1 MPSLV
6 CTGAKLQCSFGTA
19 PATFTASAAR
29 VSARAAAGV
38 VTDTGT
44 ASVPAFGQCTSLSN
58 PQVNAAT
65 QAASG
70 TLTPQPCQPV
80 VPGNWT
86 PGSAQ
91 VTAGTAAALDS
102 ASQCRCTWNGVIT
115 VTDAGQANVT
125 LQ

>member
-1 MPSLV
+1 MPNLV
-6 CTGAKLQCSFGTA
+6 CTGAKLQCSFGTT

-29 VSARAAAGV
+29 ASAGGAAGV
-38 VTDTGT
+38 VTETST

-80 VPGNWT
+80 VPGQWT
-86 PGSAQ
+86 PGSTR
-91 VTAGTAAALDS
+91 VTVGTAAALDS
-102 ASQCRCTWNGVIT
+102 ASQCRCAWNGVIT
-115 VTDAGQANVT
+115 VTDAGQTNVT

>member
-1 MPSLV
+1 MPNLV
-6 CTGAKLQCSFGTA
+6 CTGAKLQCSFGTT
-19 PATFTASAAR
+19 PASFTASAAK
-29 VSARAAAGV
+29 VSAGAAAGV
-38 VTDTGT
+38 VSDTGT
-44 ASVPAFGQCTSLSN
+44 ASVSAFGQCTSLSN

-80 VPGNWT
+80 IAGEWS
-86 PGSAQ
+86 PGSAR
-91 VTAGTAAALDS
+91 VTVGTAAALNS

-115 VTDAGQANVT
+115 VTDAGQTNVT